1 MGKILEYTDLSNP
14 PADADLL
21 FMGDYSANA
30 SNPTTMR
37 LKISDLNRKRNVDAA
52 DASGLKLRDDSGTYG
67 IFIKDGG
74 NVGIGTNSPDYKL
87 DLETAAVGTANVRIY
102 SNATNG
108 YPHLVMKND
117 AATWSIYAPHGNF
130 TGTGVADLFSIY
142 NGSSHVLIIQTDGN
156 VGIGVNP
163 SSATVGYQLQVVG
176 DMAATGTNDVIIDPS
191 TGEVKSQ
198 SGLHLEKSAG
208 QDVYVVGDSSAAAIY
223 AKSSNKKVGINY
235 ISAPGARLHV
245 YEGASATAETLFL
258 HNYMTGGNNRAV
270 VKLRQGE
277 SGSNKDNFII
287 WDGTQLG
294 IRATNAALTTADT
307 VNFKNGYLNINGN
320 TFGQRLRIDG
330 TTASGDN
337 ALATFISPN
346 TTGNIIAIRNS
357 SAAAAAAPSNI
368 IWFSN
373 TVSSTEKVNWIAG
386 SFRVGSANF
395 FGIHWPNSAGT
406 GTNFGANYG
415 TVAFDTST
423 LSNNYFYVDE
433 DGGAHAKAFY
443 NVSTTAASP
452 HQAVGDYCRGR
463 FVQTFSVPYLI
474 SVNSS
479 STYSPLFS
487 TPINTTDGAGG
498 ADYITAKFASVAP
511 HDGRIQKVRIAA
523 RNSSSSDNCNV
534 DMYIYSQ
541 AALPAESVATYSLST
556 TTSDNFQN
564 ASIPKT
570 STAKNTII
578 TKGYADFTEQTDTT
592 TYPRSKLDFNQ
603 GDYLAFSME
612 ADSGYA
618 EATVTFTCEFYIDDT
633 L

>member
-463 FVQTFSVPYLI
+463 FLQTFSIGIKADKTGPIFPAL
-474 SVNSS
+474 
-479 STYSPLFS
+479 STVLPGVSALYE
-487 TPINTTDGAGG
+487 G
-498 ADYITAKFASVAP
+498 YIGTTAKTPDAQYMSRAP
-511 HDGRIQKVRIAA
+511 HNGKLVRVDVPIYFSNSQVGPGTTITPTLYFYSGSSLPSADG
-523 RNSSSSDNCNV
+523 
-534 DMYIYSQ
+534 
-541 AALPAESVATYSLST
+541 
-556 TTSDNFQN
+556 
-564 ASIPKT
+564 
-570 STAKNTII
+570 
-578 TKGYADFTEQTDTT
+578 
-592 TYPRSKLDFNQ
+592 
-603 GDYLAFSME
+603 
-612 ADSGYA
+612 DSGMGTTNSA
-618 EATVTFTCEFYIDDT
+618 HKQFAMLKPIC
-633 L
+633 LPN